1 MLRKLSVENYAL
13 IEKLELELSDSLN
26 IITGETGAGK
36 SILLGALSLLLGG
49 RADAAAIMDKE
60 RNCVIE
66 GVFSIDGYGLETF
79 FEENDLEYDPQSI
92 IRRVITPA
100 GKSRAYVNDL
110 PVQLAALKE
119 LGSRLID
126 IHSQHQSLMIT
137 NDSFRTGIVDSVAQH
152 APLLAD
158 YKSIYRELL
167 DEEREYHSLLSK
179 EDENRRDED
188 YIRHQFDQLSSAN
201 LSDGEQESLETEQGE
216 LENAGQIR
224 ESLNEAVSLLDNE
237 EGGVLANL
245 KSIGQMLSKLGEVY
259 PHGGEFSER
268 IGSLLIELKDMYPEL
283 ASECDRIESDPARL
297 EFVND
302 RLNTI
307 YSLQQKHRV
316 ESIAELI
323 SLRDDYGARLAMIT
337 GFGEAIGRQA
347 KRIAELRV
355 QAEQLAAK
363 ITSGRTRAAREVE
376 KYVQAML
383 ARLGMGSGS
392 LAVVIT
398 KSDHL
403 CSDGWDNVSFL
414 FSANK
419 NVPPAPLE
427 KVASGGE
434 ISRVMLALKS
444 LVARTMKLPTII
456 FDEIDTGVS
465 GQIADAMGEIIAD
478 LSGSMQ
484 IVNITHLPQVASK
497 GDTHFYVYKD
507 DSGSKTRSNI
517 VRLTA
522 EERVEAIARMLSGSS
537 VTDAAVAQ
545 AKFLLSNK

>member
-152 APLLAD
+152 ALLLAD
-158 YKSIYRELL
+158 YKNIYRELL
-167 DEEREYHSLLSK
+167 GEEREYHSLLSK

-188 YIRHQFDQLSSAN
+188 YIRHQFEQLSSAN

-224 ESLNEAVSLLDNE
+224 ESLNEAVSLLDSE

-245 KSIGQMLSKLGEVY
+245 KLIGQMLSKLGEVY
-259 PHGGEFSER
+259 PRGGEFSER
-268 IGSLLIELKDMYPEL
+268 IGSLLIELKDIYPEL
-283 ASECDRIESDPARL
+283 ASECDRIESDPVRL

-316 ESIAELI
+316 ESVAELI

-337 GFGEAIGRQA
+337 GFGEAIERQA

-363 ITSGRTRAAREVE
+363 ITSGRIRAAREVE

-398 KSDHL
+398 KSDNL
-403 CSDGWDNVSFL
+403 RSDGWDNVSFL

-444 LVARTMKLPTII
+444 LVARTIKLPTII

-465 GQIADAMGEIIAD
+465 GQIADAMGEIITD

-517 VRLTA
+517 VRLTP
-522 EERVEAIARMLSGSS
+522 EERIGAIARMLSGSA

-545 AKFLLSNK
+545 AEFLLSSK

>member
-259 PHGGEFSER
+259 PRGGEFSER

-283 ASECDRIESDPARL
+283 ASECDRVESDPARL

-545 AKFLLSNK
+545 AKFLLSSK